1 LTLFRLL
8 VVLDQLSYFHI
19 VVVEDDGDGGGDHD
33 CYGGHPFF
41 MYIDG

>member
-19 VVVEDDGDGGGDHD
+19 VAVAVGDGGGDHD